1 MFSLIADEFIV
12 YLIVLPRSGS
22 KYKKKN
28 NRFIAVLK
36 GNKGNQ
42 WNINKWFYNT
52 KETLRKLSQTHI
64 VLLN

>member
-22 KYKKKN
+22 KYKKKKQQ
-28 NRFIAVLK
+28 AVLK